1 MLMGDDGYMADNGN
15 ADTSEGSEYS
25 IKMTNGTVDVTSMII
40 EWSGVTGTGITLMM
54 DYTSF
59 DHMPS
64 SGNST
69 NGTGK
74 QAIVMVNLM
83 KSKQLLGDDGGILG
97 LPGFEMI
104 LAVPALAFV
113 ARRFRN

>member
-1 MLMGDDGYMADNGN
+1 
-15 ADTSEGSEYS
+15 
-25 IKMTNGTVDVTSMII
+25 
-40 EWSGVTGTGITLMM
+40 MM

-74 QAIVMVNLM
+74 QAIVMVNLV
-83 KSKQLLGDDGGILG
+83 KAKQVLGEDGILG
-97 LPGFEMI
+97 DLPGFEMI
-104 LAVPALAFV
+104 LAVPGRKPDACF
-113 ARRFRN
+113 